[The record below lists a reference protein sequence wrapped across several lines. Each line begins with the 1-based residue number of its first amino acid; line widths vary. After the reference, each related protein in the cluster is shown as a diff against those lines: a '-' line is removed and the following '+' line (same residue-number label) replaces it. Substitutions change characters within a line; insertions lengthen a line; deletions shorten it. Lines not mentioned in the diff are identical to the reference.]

1 MRLQVADAF
10 TAAFEAVEKK
20 WIKRVK
26 EKGPEEQRKMVSVG
40 ACALY
45 ALVTQSKVFAANG
58 RRAEE
63 EV

>member
-1 MRLQVADAF
+1 MADAF

-58 RRAEE
+58 RT
-63 EV
+63 